1 MARQALH
8 AAEAASKQPS
18 REDFIN
24 WEHGNACLVVVVL
37 VVVVVVSR
45 DIDARLPT
53 W

>member
-24 WEHGNACLVVVVL
+24 CEHGNECLVVVVL
-37 VVVVVVSR
+37 VVVVVSR
-45 DIDARLPT
+45 DIDAPLPT
-53 W
+53 C